1 MIILGINAYHWDSSV
16 ALVVDGNLIGASE
29 EERFNRIKHFNGL
42 PIESLIWLLDKS
54 NIKFCEV
61 DYICV
66 PTDPTENLKEKLFK
80 ANFSK
85 LWTGWARHKKKVNMV
100 SRILDELKTRDRID
114 LIGEGGHFPKVYNVE
129 HHNAHIYS
137 AVIPSG
143 YEECAYLTL
152 DAFGDYNSS
161 KIGFYKNNRLITL
174 RKTTFPYSIGI
185 FYTALTQYLG
195 FENVGD
201 EYKVMGLS
209 PYGDET
215 FFSEKMD
222 KLISFKDGSFKMDLK
237 YFNHLSGVEMN
248 TVSGVNDLGLL
259 YTLDLN
265 SLLGLPPRLKNE
277 ELLQCHMDL
286 AAAVQ
291 KKTERLIIEAVRFTH
306 NLTGLNK
313 IVISGGVGQNSVANG
328 KIIENSG
335 FDDLFIPTAAHDAGL
350 SIGAALGFLV
360 ERKLSIH
367 SDTFKSA
374 FLGYSATDN
383 DIEILINKCSHRIE
397 YYEYDALIARV
408 AQLLKD
414 GLVLGWFQGSAEFGP
429 RALGNRSILTNPA
442 RKDAKEIINRKIKR
456 RESFRPFAPSILSE
470 LQHEWFQSAQS
481 SIYMERVLMF
491 RNDKIDKVPAVVHV
505 DNSGRVQT
513 VTRDSNAK
521 YYDLISKFYEITGV
535 PMLLNTSFNE
545 NEPIVNTPIEAYH
558 CFERTDMDV
567 LVVNDMIIYK

>member
-1 MIILGINAYHWDSSV
+1 MIVLGINAFHWDSSV
-16 ALVVDGNLIGASE
+16 ALVIDGNLIGASE

-42 PIESLIWLLDKS
+42 PIESIIWLLDKA
-54 NIKFCEV
+54 NIKFCHV
-61 DYICV
+61 DYICI
-66 PTDPTENLKEKLFK
+66 PTDPTENLKEKLLK

-85 LWTGWARHKKKVNMV
+85 LLTGWYRYKKKVNMV
-100 SRILDELKTRDRID
+100 SSIVAALKKSDRMD
-114 LIGEGGHFPKVYNVE
+114 LLGVDGYLPKVYNVE

-137 AVIPSG
+137 AVVPSG
-143 YEECAYLTL
+143 YSECAFLTL

-161 KIGFYKNNRLITL
+161 KIGFYKNNRLFTL
-174 RKTTFPYSIGI
+174 RKTTFPNSIGI

-209 PYGDET
+209 PYGNET
-215 FFSEKMD
+215 SFSEKVD

-248 TVSGVNDLGLL
+248 TVRGVNDLGLL
-259 YTLDLN
+259 YTDEVN
-265 SLLGLPPRLKNE
+265 SLLSLPPRHKNDQ
-277 ELLQCHMDL
+277 LLQCHMDL

-306 NLTGLNK
+306 GVTGLNK

-335 FDDLFIPTAAHDAGL
+335 FDDLFIPTASHDAGL

-360 ERKLSIH
+360 EQKLPLH
-367 SDTFKSA
+367 PDTFKSA

-383 DIEILINKCSHRIE
+383 DIELLIKKCSHRIE
-397 YYEYDALIARV
+397 YYEYDTLIARV
-408 AQLLKD
+408 AELLKD
-414 GLVLGWFQGSAEFGP
+414 GLVLGWFQGCAEFGP

-456 RESFRPFAPSILSE
+456 RE
-470 LQHEWFQSAQS
+470 
-481 SIYMERVLMF
+481 
-491 RNDKIDKVPAVVHV
+491 
-505 DNSGRVQT
+505 
-513 VTRDSNAK
+513 
-521 YYDLISKFYEITGV
+521 
-535 PMLLNTSFNE
+535 
-545 NEPIVNTPIEAYH
+545 
-558 CFERTDMDV
+558 
-567 LVVNDMIIYK
+567 